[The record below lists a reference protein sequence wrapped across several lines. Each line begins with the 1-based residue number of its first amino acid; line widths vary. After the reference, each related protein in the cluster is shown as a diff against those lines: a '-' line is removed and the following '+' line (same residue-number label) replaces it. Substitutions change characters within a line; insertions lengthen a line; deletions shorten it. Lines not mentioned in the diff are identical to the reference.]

1 MKRILHHLVTSLL
14 SIVALLAA
22 QYLGAQTVTAV
33 TSCVTEETVT
43 DIVLDISSGRR
54 MEYADLRVFL
64 PAGLGSVD
72 MDNVYVN
79 VIGRGEVSLR
89 NLPAQRVGKVAYGYP
104 RMKVG
109 EAFFEDIP
117 GQGRCILLK
126 GLDLRPSNGPD
137 VRLRLAGVRV
147 PRQES
152 LDFGIAFSGRSGVP
166 DEKIQVRIPVVKT
179 VSDLHRIP
187 ETAYDREHDYTCTTL
202 GWTPVPGTR
211 SVSVEVSYDR
221 GNNWSLCDY
230 EIDVNAGEATVRGLE
245 PGRDILFRLKVRG
258 GRHAGCSNYAAFRSG
273 EYDARVDGGAAGDGV
288 ADDTDC
294 LNALIDRVCSDG
306 GGSIRFSRGTFCFR
320 TLHMRDNVWLLLD
333 SDAVLSALPGT
344 DEPEETFF
352 SGADYRH
359 GLSPTD
365 YGPYRE
371 PENYLTKQDD
381 GHTYFH
387 NSAFFGERVSNVKI
401 LGSGRITGA
410 GNLTT
415 SDRVMNNPVG
425 QHGDKLFCFKLC
437 RDIEI
442 GGPDN
447 GLDMWYDPEVD
458 EPYYFMGTQR
468 YGCSDMLDIDR
479 GGHFVLLATGTDGI
493 YVHDTYLSRHD
504 ERNARDIYDFM
515 GCNDVTVKNVYARVC
530 SDDIVKLGSDC
541 SLGFTRT
548 ASRYMVRNIVG
559 DTNCNLFQIGSET
572 ADDISDVYV
581 DNIYVLGANKAGFSI
596 SANDGGCIS
605 NIWLNSGRTGSVH
618 SRSVIMR
625 SRTPFFISISNR
637 GRTLGA
643 RAKMYSFRES
653 GVNRRELLITN
664 SPIGRIS
671 GVHIKGVDAL
681 ETYAGSSF
689 RGERWKQWD
698 GTQGEAPAIIA
709 GYKLPDPWN
718 VDGGLGFMLPDG
730 RHTGYVEDVS
740 FEDVSMVFKGG
751 HDRDFGK
758 ADPPELGVGRYNV
771 KDLGDLPASGFWFRH
786 VKGVKI
792 SGCSLRV
799 ENPDGRRPVV
809 LDDVQGTVD
818 VPGLLPGGQPGAD
831 VGPVPVVD

>member
-126 GLDLRPSNGPD
+126 GLDLRPSNGTD
-137 VRLRLAGVRV
+137 VRLRLAGVKV
-147 PRQES
+147 PRQGS
-152 LDFGIAFSGRSGVP
+152 LDFGVSISGRDGAPGEKVP
-166 DEKIQVRIPVVKT
+166 VRIPVVRT

-187 ETAYDREHDYTCTTL
+187 ETVYEREHDYTRTTL
-202 GWTPVPGTR
+202 EWTPVPGVR
-211 SVSVEVSYDR
+211 NVSVEVSYDL
-221 GNNWSLCDY
+221 GSNWSPCDY
-230 EIDVNAGEATVRGLE
+230 EVDANAGKAVVRALE
-245 PGRDILFRLKVRG
+245 PGKYILFRLKVRG
-258 GRHAGCSNYAAFRSG
+258 GRHAGYSNCVVFRSG

-294 LNALIDRVCSDG
+294 LNALRDRVCGDG
-306 GGSIRFSRGTFCFR
+306 GGSIRFSGGTFCFR

-447 GLDMWYDPEVD
+447 GLDMWYDPEAD
-458 EPYYFMGTQR
+458 EPYYFRGSER
-468 YGCSDMLDIDR
+468 FGCDNMLDIDR

-504 ERNARDIYDFM
+504 ERNVRDIYDFM

-548 ASRYMVRNIVG
+548 ASGYKVRNIVG

-596 SANDGGCIS
+596 SANDGGCVS

-643 RAKMYSFRES
+643 RAGMYSFYES
-653 GVNRRELLITN
+653 GVARKELLITN

-671 GVHIKGVDAL
+671 GVHVKGVDVF

-689 RGERWKQWD
+689 RSMRWKPWD
-698 GTQGEAPAIIA
+698 GSQGEAPAIIA

-751 HDRDFGK
+751 HDKDFGK

-771 KDLGDLPASGFWFRH
+771 KDLGDLPAFGFWFRH
-786 VKGVKI
+786 VKDVTVK
-792 SGCSLRV
+792 GCTVRV
-799 ENPDGRRPVV
+799 EDPDGRRPLV
-809 LDDVQGTVD
+809 LDDVIGK
-818 VPGLLPGGQPGAD
+818 AD
-831 VGPVPVVD
+831 VSGLF